1 MLFLITFVALTIILL
16 GYIRIAKT
24 LNIIDRP
31 NSRSSHQYV
40 TVRGGGI
47 IFPIAAVLWH
57 FLYGQMALWIILA
70 LLLVAVISFIDDI
83 ILLSS
88 SIRMLIHIVATTI
101 LLWQIQIFDLPWYSV
116 FLIYILT
123 LGWINAF
130 NFMDGINGIT
140 GIYGLVSLS
149 TFLWLN
155 QSIHFISS
163 ELLITLILSTIIF
176 LFFNFRLRAKTFAGD
191 VGSVSLAFLLAWVL
205 ISLIL
210 ATGRVEYILFFAVYG
225 IDSVVTILL
234 RLARRENIFKA
245 HRTHLYQFLSNEYKW
260 SHTKVALIY
269 GLIQLTINIT
279 VILSITNNW
288 MNFFVLLFSIIV
300 LSAAYLVIRYKI
312 QKAINWKYSY

>member
-1 MLFLITFVALTIILL
+1 MLHIITFVALSIILL
-16 GYIRIAKT
+16 VYIKIAKT
-24 LNIIDRP
+24 FNIVDRP
-31 NSRSSHQYV
+31 NSRSSHQYI

-47 IFPIAAVLWH
+47 IFPIAAVLWY
-57 FLYGQMALWIILA
+57 FFYGQIAPWIIVA
-70 LLLVAVISFIDDI
+70 LLFIAVISFIDDI

-88 SIRMLIHIVATTI
+88 GIRMLIHIVATTI
-101 LLWQIQIFDLPWYSV
+101 LLWQTQIFDLQWYSIISV
-116 FLIYILT
+116 YILT

-155 QSIHFISS
+155 RSIQFISTD
-163 ELLITLILSTIIF
+163 LLITLIISTIIF
-176 LFFNFRLRAKTFAGD
+176 LFFNFRQRAKTFAGD
-191 VGSVSLAFLLAWVL
+191 VGSVSLAFLLAWIL

-210 ATGRVEYILFFAVYG
+210 ITGRVEYILFFAVYG

-260 SHTKVALIY
+260 SHSKVSITY
-269 GLIQLTINIT
+269 GLIQLIINIT
-279 VILSITNNW
+279 VIQLITNNC
-288 MNFFVLLFSIIV
+288 MNYFVLLFSVVV
-300 LSAAYLVIRYKI
+300 LSAAYLIIRYKI